1 MLKTGLMML
10 KIQLCHY
17 RNTFLIS
24 GSLRLFHDA
33 NLLSRTA
40 ENRAMSRFREFF
52 KKIKSCRTILN
63 DILYM

>member
-1 MLKTGLMML
+1 MISDESLMLKTGLMML

-24 GSLRLFHDA
+24 GSLRLFHNA

-40 ENRAMSRFREFF
+40 ENRAMSRALESSL
-52 KKIKSCRTILN
+52 KN
-63 DILYM
+63 